1 MTTSQKDALKA
12 LGSYLR
18 PYQRR
23 YLADTSRKKIVLKS
37 RQIGFSEVCAVEVA
51 QEASTTPRRDI
62 YVISQR
68 ADDSK
73 DLLRKV
79 LKWLRILKA
88 AGGQVDIASASATR
102 IELKNG
108 ARVIALPCTP
118 QAIRGKT
125 GSLYLDEFAFWLQD
139 KEIWTALLPVI
150 SSNPDL
156 KLRVISTPEGMGN
169 VYASLWHKGENWSRH
184 RVDVHDAIAD
194 GFPVD
199 FEALERDYTSDQLSQ
214 EFLCSFDAGSSS
226 YIPPSLIKSGLQ
238 TSISGAVERRYL
250 GVDVASSVD
259 LSALV
264 WLTETS
270 EGVRLERVKTYEGK
284 SSPELEQ
291 IVNEALEDETLD
303 RCIVDATGEGSG
315 LAQFLRAK
323 HGSRV
328 VAQKITNPWKVQNII
343 SLKKGLEVGSI
354 ELIDDPLLRSD
365 LGRLERKV
373 SAANNIIFDIKRRKG
388 LGHGDVF
395 SALTLAWSLTKT
407 SKRLS
412 RPVNNSKPIE
422 AVNLPDVFG
431 GGFGYLNNF

>member
-1 MTTSQKDALKA
+1 MSLTQKDAIKRLQ
-12 LGSYLR
+12 GYLR
-18 PYQRR
+18 PYQRT
-23 YLADTSRKKIVLKS
+23 YLYDRSRKAIVLKS
-37 RQIGFSEVCAVEVA
+37 RQVGFSEVSCLWCAS
-51 QEASTTPRRDI
+51 EAETTPSRDVL
-62 YVISQR
+62 VISMTME
-68 ADDSK
+68 ASK
-73 DLLRKV
+73 DLLRKC
-79 LKWLRILKA
+79 LKWLKVLQA
-88 AGGQVDIASASATR
+88 AGRPLEIVSSSATR
-102 IELKNG
+102 IELSNG
-108 ARVIALPCTP
+108 SRILALPSRP
-118 QAIRGKT
+118 ESVRGKT
-125 GSLYLDEFAFWLQD
+125 GSILLDEFAFHGRD
-139 KEIWTALLPVI
+139 AEIWTALLPTI
-150 SSNPDL
+150 SSDPTL
-156 KLRVISTPEGMGN
+156 KIRVISTPWGPSG
-169 VYASLWHKGENWSRH
+169 VYASLWHKGSGWSRH

-194 GFPVD
+194 GFPVE
-199 FEALERDYTSDQLSQ
+199 FKQLERDYTSDQLAQ

-226 YIPPSLIKSGLQ
+226 YIPPQLIKDGLS
-238 TSISGAVERRYL
+238 TSIRGQVERRYL
-250 GVDVASSVD
+250 GVDVASSQD

-264 WLTETS
+264 WLCETS
-270 EGVRLERVKTYEGK
+270 EGVKIERVKTYEGK

-328 VAQKITNPWKVQNII
+328 VAQRITNPWKVSNII

-373 SAANNIIFDIKRRKG
+373 SAANNVIFDIKRRKG

-412 RPVNNSKPIE
+412 RPQDTSKAITKIE
-422 AVNLPDVFG
+422 LPPSFG